1 MKLMSPL
8 IRFASVATMALLLTV
23 SANAQQDQGDGGG
36 AGAAGGTG
44 GPAIGGAALST
55 DVDTSA
61 FQDLQRSGEG
71 DGGANNPGGAGG
83 FGGFGGGGFGG
94 GFGGLGNLFGNQG
107 FGNTNQS
114 STPSIRTRLRSAVN
128 VAPMPQQRVESNAN
142 QRFVQM
148 PRQQGISNVGV
159 NVVGRTAI
167 LRGAVSSE
175 RDRRMSELLMRL
187 EPGVSTIQNEIVV
200 AASTDP
206 NATQQ
211 FAPQTQATRSFS
223 PEVVN
228 QPFQQYAPRRSPP
241 QYAPRRAPTQY
252 APRQS
257 PPQYVPQQNLAPLV
271 DGQVIQGELIQGEL
285 IQGGIIQDGVIQNSF
300 PTQP

>member
-8 IRFASVATMALLLTV
+8 SRFASVAIMALLLTV

-36 AGAAGGTG
+36 AAGGTG
-44 GPAIGGAALST
+44 GPATGGATLST

-61 FQDLQRSGEG
+61 FEDLQRSGEG
-71 DGGANNPGGAGG
+71 DGEGNNLGGAGG

-94 GFGGLGNLFGNQG
+94 GGFGGLGNLFGNRG

-114 STPSIRTRLRSAVN
+114 TTPSIRTRLRSAID

-142 QRFVQM
+142 QRFVRI

-175 RDRRMSELLMRL
+175 RERRMSELLMRL

-200 AASTDP
+200 AASTDA

-211 FAPQTQATRSFS
+211 FAPQTQATQSFS
-223 PEVVN
+223 PPVN

-241 QYAPRRAPTQY
+241 QYAPRRSAAEY

-257 PPQYVPQQNLAPLV
+257 PPQYVPQPIV
-271 DGQVIQGELIQGEL
+271 DGQVIQGEVIQGEI
-285 IQGGIIQDGVIQNSF
+285 IQGSVIQDSF
-300 PTQP
+300 PIQP